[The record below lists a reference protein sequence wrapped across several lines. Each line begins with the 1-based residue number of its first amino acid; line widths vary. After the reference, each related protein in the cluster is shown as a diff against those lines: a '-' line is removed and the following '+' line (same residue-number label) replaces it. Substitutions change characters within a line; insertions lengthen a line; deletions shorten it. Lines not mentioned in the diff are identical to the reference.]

1 MILINLMPPHLRP
14 IKRTPLP
21 HIGSILI
28 LILAVLGMFYLL
40 LEIRGKISDARAELE
55 STTRAYQALEA
66 TVREFNELNAQKA
79 ALRDKI
85 SVIQEILAD
94 RIVWSEQ
101 LNRLVELTPDNIW
114 YSGIAVTLQNFPE
127 RRPKMDPKTNQP
139 MKEKNSDKVI
149 YENVQVK
156 RRVLEVSGYVV
167 TDETGRSDVSP
178 LVEASSKDLEFS
190 RYFKLTRPRLQ
201 DTEFEGFAV
210 RGFSMEYLIETPGE
224 TL

>member
-21 HIGSILI
+21 HIGSIL
-28 LILAVLGMFYLL
+28 VLLMAIAAMLYLL
-40 LEIRGKISDARAELE
+40 IGIRAQIGSTRTELE
-55 STTRAYQALEA
+55 AKTREYQELED

-114 YSGIAVTLQNFPE
+114 FSGVAVTLQNFPE
-127 RRPKMDPKTNQP
+127 RRPKLDPKTNQP

-156 RRVLEVSGYVV
+156 KRVLEVSGYAV
-167 TDETGRSDVSP
+167 TDETGRADVNP
-178 LVEASSKDLEFS
+178 LTKATSTDIEFGRS
-190 RYFKLTRPRLQ
+190 FTLIRPRLE

-224 TL
+224 AQ

>member
-21 HIGSILI
+21 HIGSIL
-28 LILAVLGMFYLL
+28 VLLMAIAAMLYLL
-40 LEIRGKISDARAELE
+40 LGIRAQISNTRAELE
-55 STTRAYQALEA
+55 AKTREYQELED

-114 YSGIAVTLQNFPE
+114 FSGVAVTVQNFPE
-127 RRPKMDPKTNQP
+127 RRPKMDSKTNQP
-139 MKEKNSDKVI
+139 MKEKNSDNLI

-167 TDETGRSDVSP
+167 TDETGRSDVFP
-178 LVEASSKDLEFS
+178 LAEASSKDLEFS
-190 RYFKLTRPRLQ
+190 RYFKLIRPKLQ

-224 TL
+224 AQ

>member
-21 HIGSILI
+21 HIASII
-28 LILAVLGMFYLL
+28 LFLLCVAGMFYLFIGIRAQISATRSD
-40 LEIRGKISDARAELE
+40 LEAK
-55 STTRAYQALEA
+55 TREYQALED
-66 TVREFNELNAQKA
+66 TVREFNELNLQKA

-114 YSGIAVTLQNFPE
+114 YSGIAVTWQSFPE

-149 YENVQVK
+149 YENVQTK
-156 RRVLEVSGYVV
+156 KRVLEVSGYAV
-167 TDETGRSDVSP
+167 TDETGRADVNP
-178 LVEASSKDLEFS
+178 LTKATANDLEFG
-190 RYFKLTRPRLQ
+190 RYFTLVRPKLQ

-210 RGFSMEYLIETPGE
+210 RGFSLEYLVETPGE
-224 TL
+224 S

>member
-21 HIGSILI
+21 HIASIL
-28 LILAVLGMFYLL
+28 LFLLCVAGMFYLFL
-40 LEIRGKISDARAELE
+40 GIRGQINATRAELE
-55 STTRAYQALEA
+55 AKTREYQALED
-66 TVREFNELNAQKA
+66 TVREFNELNQQKA

-101 LNRLVELTPDNIW
+101 LNRLVEITPDNIW
-114 YSGIAVTLQNFPE
+114 YSGIAVTTQSFPE
-127 RRPKMDPKTNQP
+127 RRPKLDPKTNQP
-139 MKEKNSDKVI
+139 IKEKNSDKIV
-149 YENVQVK
+149 YENVQIK

-167 TDETGRSDVSP
+167 TDETGRSDVFP
-178 LVEASSKDLEFS
+178 LAEASANDIEFS
-190 RYFKLTRPRLQ
+190 RYFKLIRPKLQ

-224 TL
+224 S